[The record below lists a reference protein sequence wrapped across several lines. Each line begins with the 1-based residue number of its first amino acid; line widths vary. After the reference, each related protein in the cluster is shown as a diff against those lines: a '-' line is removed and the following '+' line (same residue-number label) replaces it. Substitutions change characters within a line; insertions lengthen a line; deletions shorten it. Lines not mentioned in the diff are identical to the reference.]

1 MGQVLL
7 TTEDGE
13 QVTLTPRAWAERL
26 PTLVDDA
33 KDDAGALC
41 GIVMAGVDA
50 GMAASLE
57 PAIDRLQALNDE
69 SGHAAVAIASYL
81 VARGRRDEAVA
92 TVDKAL
98 GKKRAPHTL
107 LARAKLAA
115 QQGDDKQAEQ
125 LLDAALDLD
134 PNHAGTVG
142 LKIVRGLARG
152 GDAGA
157 RGAMRS
163 IAKRKGAWL
172 AHIRLGAMADAGAA
186 LPHLLDAKRA
196 SGADPHAMGLCLRVL
211 LRRGEVD
218 DALKL
223 VEFDRLDREAKA
235 KAKVEEQRDLDVD
248 ERILVP
254 LLSALVAAE
263 RMSAVRA
270 YIEAAKRSVH
280 DRQLLGELGEVE
292 LALTRTSLD
301 ANAGADVAGVPL
313 RAPLHRAVLQDL
325 ETDPLPPLAVTLL
338 SFSLARGP
346 EQQQAVRD
354 EGGVAHT
361 STAEERLVR
370 GLPLWFADQLAMAG
384 AGASVSTTLA
394 KDAGFYSPS
403 SAWTLPLLL
412 ALSPPDV
419 AKQASGLVGSG
430 HVSMP
435 SAGMTSLGLS
445 VFDLASRTQ
454 VRMPPSI
461 GGSIAEAASKGL
473 AQLARASG
481 VDVKPPPTEQI
492 EAELGHLADLQ
503 ALFFVA
509 GQTLSERA
517 AWHSVRALD
526 SLTEAL
532 DRAPS
537 EATIKRAAAA
547 YACALALDLSGRS
560 ALRDG
565 LTTVAKGLADP
576 SLKRVVE
583 TLVKK

>member
-1 MGQVLL
+1 MGQVFL
-7 TTEDGE
+7 TTADGE
-13 QVTLTPRAWAERL
+13 QVALTPRAWAERL
-26 PTLVDDA
+26 PALLDDA
-33 KDDAGALC
+33 NDDVGALS

-57 PAIDRLQALNDE
+57 PAIARLKTLPDAT
-69 SGHAAVAIASYL
+69 GHAAVAIASYL
-81 VARGRRDEAVA
+81 VARGERAAAIE
-92 TVDKAL
+92 TVDAAL
-98 GKKRAPHTL
+98 QKNRAPHTL

-115 QQGDDKQAEQ
+115 QQGDEKQAER

-134 PNHAGTVG
+134 PNDAPTVG

-157 RGAMRS
+157 RAAMKA

-172 AHIRLGAMADAGAA
+172 AHIRLGAMADAGTA
-186 LPHLLDAKRA
+186 LPHLLDAKRS
-196 SGADPHAMGLCLRVL
+196 SGADPHVMGLCLRVL
-211 LRRGEVD
+211 LRRGEID

-223 VEFDRLDREAKA
+223 VEFERLDREAKA
-235 KAKVEEQRDLDVD
+235 KAKVEQARDLNVD

-254 LLSALVAAE
+254 LLSALVASE
-263 RMSAVRA
+263 RMNTVRA
-270 YIEAAKRSVH
+270 YIEAAKQSVS

-292 LALTRTSLD
+292 LALTRASID
-301 ANAGADVAGVPL
+301 AGAGSDVAAVPL

-325 ETDPLPPLAVTLL
+325 ESDPLPPLAITLL

-370 GLPLWFADQLAMAG
+370 GLPLWLADQLAQAG
-384 AGASVSTTLA
+384 AGAFVATTLA

-412 ALSPPDV
+412 AFAPPEV
-419 AKQASGLVGSG
+419 AKQPSGLLGSG

-435 SAGMTSLGLS
+435 SAGMTSLALS

-454 VRMPPSI
+454 VRMPPSL
-461 GGSIAEAASKGL
+461 GGSIAEAASKAL
-473 AQLARASG
+473 SQLGRASG
-481 VDVKPPPTEQI
+481 VDVKAPDVALI

-503 ALFFVA
+503 ALFFIA
-509 GQTLSERA
+509 SQTLSERA

-526 SLTEAL
+526 GLTEAL
-532 DRAPS
+532 ARAPS
-537 EATIKRAAAA
+537 ETTMKRAAAA
-547 YACALALDLSGRS
+547 YACAKAMNLSGRD
-560 ALRDG
+560 ALRDALAG
-565 LTTVAKGLADP
+565 AKAHATAPLA
-576 SLKRVVE
+576 RAIE
-583 TLVKK
+583 TLVKR